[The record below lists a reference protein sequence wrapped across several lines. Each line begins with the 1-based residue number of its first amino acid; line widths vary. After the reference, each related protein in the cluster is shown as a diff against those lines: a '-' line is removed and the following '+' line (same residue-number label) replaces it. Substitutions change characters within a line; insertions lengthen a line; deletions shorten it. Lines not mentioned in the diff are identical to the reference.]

1 MKSCLYFTFIV
12 LFLTACSTKNLTS
25 LHHEN
30 LEQKNENQHYAKLE
44 YEQNVSILPQ
54 FTYNINFD
62 VKRYKKHF
70 FTPWHDSFKN
80 YKGQNIYWSFHFSFS
95 YKHIHAHSTDRK
107 IVCILL

>member
-30 LEQKNENQHYAKLE
+30 LEQKNENKHYAKLE

-54 FTYNINFD
+54 FTY
-62 VKRYKKHF
+62 
-70 FTPWHDSFKN
+70 
-80 YKGQNIYWSFHFSFS
+80 
-95 YKHIHAHSTDRK
+95 
-107 IVCILL
+107 